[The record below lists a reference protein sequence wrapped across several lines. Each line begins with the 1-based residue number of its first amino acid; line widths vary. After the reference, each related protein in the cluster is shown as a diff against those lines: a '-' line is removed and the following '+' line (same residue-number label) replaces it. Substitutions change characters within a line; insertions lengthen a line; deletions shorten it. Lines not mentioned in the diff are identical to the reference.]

1 MKRNAIFGTRKLNDV
16 LGGKKQKQE
25 QNKINYLSINFNT
38 ASKYLSKSGG
48 KYVCYN
54 QEI

>member
-1 MKRNAIFGTRKLNDV
+1 MPFFGTRKLNDV
-16 LGGKKQKQE
+16 LGEKKKQKQE
-25 QNKINYLSINFNT
+25 QNKTNYLSINFNT
-38 ASKYLSKSGG
+38 ASRYLSKSGR